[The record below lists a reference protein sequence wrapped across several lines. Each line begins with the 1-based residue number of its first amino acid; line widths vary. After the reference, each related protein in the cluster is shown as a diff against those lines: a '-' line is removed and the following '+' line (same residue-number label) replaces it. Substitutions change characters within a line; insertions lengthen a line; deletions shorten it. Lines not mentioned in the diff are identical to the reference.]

1 MVRKD
6 PVADF
11 LKGRGCPAH
20 VIRGGLMGLI
30 KGWETTIESVERGYS
45 LGLDDY
51 LNDMDGRQLIEETLS
66 ITPDKDKKK
75 CADRLRQ
82 ADARMKKLLAP
93 ARKCLWGD
101 EVAEAEGWSAR
112 KNWWYFMKPIKA
124 GHDLLAET
132 VDL

>member
-11 LKGRGCPAH
+11 LKARGCPAH

-30 KGWETTIESVERGYS
+30 ESWETIVESVEKGYS

-51 LNDMDGRQLIEETLS
+51 LNDMDGRQLVEEALGVAS
-66 ITPDKDKKK
+66 EKDKKK
-75 CADRLRQ
+75 YADRLRQ
-82 ADARMKKLLAP
+82 ADAGMKKLLVP
-93 ARKCLWGD
+93 AGKCLWGA

-112 KNWWYFMKPIKA
+112 KNWWYFMKPLKG
-124 GHDLLAET
+124 GHDLLAEIE
-132 VDL
+132 DL